1 MNDVRSILKYVVV
14 VVVAKSATKYCSKC
28 SDKRCSLSL
37 AMLSFVIDSEVDLF
51 NGKLVV

>member
-1 MNDVRSILKYVVV
+1 MNDGRSILKYVV

-28 SDKRCSLSL
+28 SDKRCSLLSL